1 MTQTTYRILFLGDF
15 HFGESYGR
23 SGARVLANKGYEH
36 SLRYLRPFADSA
48 DHFIANLETP
58 LLDPAE
64 MPSPLR
70 GSKTYIHWADPI
82 ETPKYLKQIGVDAV
96 SLANNHTLDHG
107 QDGLQ
112 STFKALSVNKIP
124 WFGAGQD
131 AKEAREPHRVD
142 LPDEV
147 GGGSIY
153 VHGFFQYSTGHD
165 KKFGF
170 YARRNT
176 PGCAS
181 LSRKALMNGNVRR
194 GAENSYHVAFPHW
207 GANYKWAG
215 DWQRSLSELMLG
227 QGFDLVLGH
236 GSHCIQEI
244 ELKKDRWVCY
254 SIGNGHFLS
263 VGRFDKYV
271 KENGILPMGMWT
283 MLHVDL
289 TSSGERRMHARLYPV
304 YSDNNVTNFQPRP
317 VDESDFYRAM
327 ERLGRKAASPSGLV
341 ESSPSDIGRDEL
353 GWYFKIDL
361 GNWPVSGPP
370 ANLRAASG
378 AAIGSEAT
386 IDDAAPD
393 SLGQARGIYN
403 DPDSLYIRQQQ
414 TERGRNVAPLLISRA
429 AERQGAKTEWV
440 ADRVAILRKGDRRV
454 LLQGHRGGESELG
467 KMIISDKYLTKRFLM
482 SAGVSTPRGELA
494 LTADDAVE
502 IHARFGTPIVIKPRF
517 GQKGRAVSVNLNSEA
532 EIRAAFGRADS
543 MKGGVVVEE
552 YVEIEE
558 EFRCLSTPSEC
569 VSVVRRILP
578 NVTGDGV
585 STILE
590 LITAKNEQRKLNPST
605 FGRPTPTDVVTA
617 TYLEKSGLSFDYV
630 PQNGESLTVRDVGG
644 LSSGGEPH
652 ECSNL
657 VSDALKSTAA
667 NAIAAIPGLTWGG
680 ADVMTSRED
689 GKPYVIEIN
698 SDADIS
704 GASFPY
710 YGEPASVADVL
721 WESRYENATP
731 DFTGQPGIPE
741 VKNPGQRVEAMVP
754 EAWGEQNS
762 TQMIKLQPLMKALL
776 TRAGYVVD
784 VESDKVIRVS
794 GSNLPEPLWLAEGE
808 GDQDVATVS
817 EVLKRHRI
825 VRRLLRL
832 AEVPRT
838 RQDNIAKWSGFQ
850 RFLSRKSAGELVLT
864 PFGGAWGGANTRKY
878 DSPEQVDQSLF
889 DRGVTWIVQSRPAG
903 TRLTVFATPHAGD
916 AVFGDAKLVNNALV
930 QAAVEVAVKGIR
942 SVPGLRWGFVSV
954 IVDSSSSALVEG
966 ITRAPVFD
974 RSTVLLAGDVAKI
987 IDPMLR

>member
-23 SGARVLANKGYEH
+23 AGARVLANKGYEH
-36 SLRYLRPFADSA
+36 SLRYLHPFADSA
-48 DHFIANLETP
+48 DYFIANLETP
-58 LLDPAE
+58 LLDPVA

-82 ETPKYLKQIGVDAV
+82 KTPKYLKKLGIDAV

-107 QDGLQ
+107 QEGLQ
-112 STFKALSVNKIP
+112 STFEALTDSEIP
-124 WFGAGQD
+124 WFGAGQN
-131 AKEAREPHRVD
+131 AREAREPHRVD

-153 VHGFFQYSTGHD
+153 VHASFQYSTGHD
-165 KKFGF
+165 KKFEF

-181 LSRKALMNGNVRR
+181 LSRKALMNGNVRLD
-194 GAENSYHVAFPHW
+194 AENSYHVAFPHW

-215 DWQRSLSELMLG
+215 DGQRSLSELMLD

-244 ELKKDRWVCY
+244 ELRGGRWVCY

-263 VGRFDKYV
+263 GGRFDKYV
-271 KENGILPMGMWT
+271 KENSILPMGMWS

-304 YSDNNVTNFQPRP
+304 YSDNNVTDFQPRP

-327 ERLGRKAASPSGLV
+327 EQLGRKTASHSKSVEAGAA
-341 ESSPSDIGRDEL
+341 DIGRDEL
-353 GWYFKIDL
+353 GWYLKIEL
-361 GNWPVSGPP
+361 GSWPVNGRPE
-370 ANLRAASG
+370 NLMSVPG
-378 AAIGSEAT
+378 TNTDPESAT
-386 IDDAAPD
+386 DHVSR
-393 SLGQARGIYN
+393 SLLSQSPGIYN

-414 TERGRNVAPLLISRA
+414 TEKGRNVAPLLISRA
-429 AERQGAKTEWV
+429 AERQGATTQWV

-454 LLQGHRGGESELG
+454 LLQGHRGGESQLG
-467 KMIISDKYLTKRFLM
+467 KMIISDKYLAKRFLM

-494 LTADDAVE
+494 LTADEAVE
-502 IHARFGTPIVIKPRF
+502 IHTRFGTPIVIKPRF
-517 GQKGRAVSVNLNSEA
+517 GQKGRAVSVNLNSET
-532 EIRAAFGRADS
+532 EIRAAFERADS
-543 MKGGVVVEE
+543 MRGGVIVEE
-552 YVEIEE
+552 YIEIEE
-558 EFRCLSTPSEC
+558 EFRCLSNPSEC

-590 LITAKNEQRKLNPST
+590 LINAKNEQRKLNPST

-617 TYLEKSGLSFDYV
+617 AYLEKNGLSFDYV

-657 VSDALKSTAA
+657 VSDELKSTAA

-689 GKPYVIEIN
+689 GKPYIIEIN

-721 WESRYENATP
+721 WESRYENAAP
-731 DFTGQPGIPE
+731 DFAGQPRFPE
-741 VKNPGQRVEAMVP
+741 LKNPGRRLEVVVP

-762 TQMIKLQPLMKALL
+762 KQIIKLQPLVRALL
-776 TRAGYVVD
+776 TSAGFEVD
-784 VESDKVIRVS
+784 AESDKVIRVS
-794 GSNLPEPLWLAEGE
+794 GANLSEPLWLAEGE
-808 GDQDVATVS
+808 GDHDVATVS

-850 RFLSRKSAGELVLT
+850 RFLSRKSVAELVLT

-878 DSPEQVDQSLF
+878 DSPGQVEESLF

-903 TRLTVFATPHAGD
+903 TRLTVFATPYAGD
-916 AVFGDAKLVNNALV
+916 AVFGDEESVNLAFV
-930 QAAVEVAVKGIR
+930 HAAVEVGVEAIR
-942 SVPGLRWGFVSV
+942 AVPGLRWGFVSV
-954 IVDSSSSALVEG
+954 IVDSSGSALVEG
-966 ITRAPVFD
+966 ITRAPTFD